1 MMSASGQQQGS
12 DPSAGAGTGI
22 VNLETGAGAA
32 VEPEQAA
39 VPAVD
44 SPAVLVSRLE
54 AIRARVMPILQSIET
69 EYTGRTRNGYPTIV
83 DNVPR
88 GGVFGLNLDPG
99 WAVYVMT
106 DGTSIFAELHETS
119 LRTDTLS
126 MANVEKFAAH
136 PAIDRREIDETW
148 QDSDFRN
155 LVSELLHLWNYQQLR
170 IYRVDS

>member
-1 MMSASGQQQGS
+1 MSASGQGHS
-12 DPSAGAGTGI
+12 TDPSAGTGTGT

-32 VEPEQAA
+32 VEPDQAA
-39 VPAVD
+39 A
-44 SPAVLVSRLE
+44 PAVLGPDMLVARLE
-54 AIRARVMPILQSIET
+54 EIRARVMPILQSIKA
-69 EYTGRTRNGYPTIV
+69 EYTGRTRGGYPAIV

-88 GGVFGLNLDPG
+88 GGVFGLTLDPG
-99 WAVYVMT
+99 WAVYFMT

-136 PAIDRREIDETW
+136 PAIDRRAIDETW
-148 QDSDFRN
+148 QDSDYRN